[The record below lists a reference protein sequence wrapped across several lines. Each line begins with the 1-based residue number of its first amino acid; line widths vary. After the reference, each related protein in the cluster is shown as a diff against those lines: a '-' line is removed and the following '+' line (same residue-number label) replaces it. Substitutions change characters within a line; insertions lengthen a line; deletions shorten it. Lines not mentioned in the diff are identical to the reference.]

1 MSDNIQK
8 KIGRNRP
15 PRVQITY
22 DVEIGDAIEMKELP
36 FVMGIIADLSGVNT
50 PSPEKFKERKFVE
63 IDGESFNQVMAKVN
77 PKLDFKVAVPNAAED
92 APESEKSMSVE
103 LEFSSMDDFEPEQV
117 IKQVPELAA
126 LYEAR
131 QKLRDL
137 EAKLDGN
144 DELDSLLKAMIT
156 DADNQAEVKK
166 LLEAAKDSDE

>member
-36 FVMGIIADLSGVNT
+36 FVMGVIADLSGSN
-50 PSPEKFKERKFVE
+50 EEAKAKFKDRKFVE
-63 IDGESFNQVMAKVN
+63 IDAESFNTVMSKIN
-77 PKLDFKVAVPNAAED
+77 PKLDYKVAVPNPPED
-92 APESEKSMSVE
+92 AAESEKSIGVE
-103 LEFSSMDDFEPEQV
+103 LSFNSIDDFGPEAV

-144 DELDSLLKAMIT
+144 DELDALLKAMIT

-166 LLEAAKDSDE
+166 LLEDAKGDE